1 MSLTSVRPATALA
14 LAALVLAPL
23 PASALPKRTPPPDAP
38 IYDPYLDGEKAIAA
52 YQKTAQDSGRRLL
65 VNLGRND
72 CDACAVFNRA
82 IHRPKFWESF
92 NQQFVTVEVDVSN
105 LPNAALIDKYLV
117 NPKAELPA
125 ILLFLP
131 DGRFI
136 EGLVHGEMAAL
147 AKKGEEAVQGWLLSR
162 YAKD

>member
-1 MSLTSVRPATALA
+1 MSLPHVRPAAAVLLAALA
-14 LAALVLAPL
+14 LAPVSAP
-23 PASALPKRTPPPDAP
+23 AAPKRTPPPDAP

-52 YQKTAQDSGRRLL
+52 YQKVAQDSGRRLL

-72 CDACAVFNRA
+72 CDTCAVFNRA
-82 IHRPKFWESF
+82 IHRPKFWDAF

-105 LPNAALIDKYLV
+105 LPNAALVDKYLI

-125 ILLFLP
+125 ILIFLP

-136 EGLVHGEMAAL
+136 EGLAHGEMAAL